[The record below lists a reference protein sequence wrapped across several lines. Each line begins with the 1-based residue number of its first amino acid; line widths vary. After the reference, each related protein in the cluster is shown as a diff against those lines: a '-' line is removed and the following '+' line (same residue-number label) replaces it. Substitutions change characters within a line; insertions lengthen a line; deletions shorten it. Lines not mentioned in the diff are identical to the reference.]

1 MFDAPG
7 FFESGDKNLV
17 HVSHVATFS
26 GNLVLAA
33 PHRLTEYF
41 LRPYIVGGATLML
54 VRTTTSLSVFD
65 VSTVRP
71 AFDVGVGVVGVR
83 DQQGRRQRRHPAVS
97 EHRRRQRLGRSVLRR
112 RAFVVLARDHGRGD
126 SVLMVMIRRRSFC
139 LLLLLL
145 IAAVPLRS
153 EETLRITPFLS
164 GNRVVVSFE
173 LNDAYTEAVR
183 EAIASGL
190 RTTFTYQLELRT
202 PAWIDRTVGTTIVAT
217 TDQYDNLTRRHTL
230 TRTVDGR
237 VEDVLVTEDDA
248 VVKIWLTK
256 WTRVPVADTA
266 RLDPA
271 RDYYVR
277 VTTRTRPLGGSFLGL
292 TKTVIGQVKFTF
304 VP

>member
-1 MFDAPG
+1 MKVITRR
-7 FFESGDKNLV
+7 SLIWSV
-17 HVSHVATFS
+17 
-26 GNLVLAA
+26 LLILAA
-33 PHRLTEYF
+33 
-41 LRPYIVGGATLML
+41 AT
-54 VRTTTSLSVFD
+54 VQS
-65 VSTVRP
+65 
-71 AFDVGVGVVGVR
+71 
-83 DQQGRRQRRHPAVS
+83 Q
-97 EHRRRQRLGRSVLRR
+97 
-112 RAFVVLARDHGRGD
+112 
-126 SVLMVMIRRRSFC
+126 
-139 LLLLLL
+139 
-145 IAAVPLRS
+145 
-153 EETLRITPFLS
+153 ETLRITTFIND
-164 GNRVVVSFE
+164 NRVVVSFE
-173 LNDAYTEAVR
+173 LNDAYNEAVR

-202 PAWIDRTVGTTIVAT
+202 PAWIDRTVGTAVVAA

-248 VVKIWLTK
+248 VVKTWLTK

>member
-1 MFDAPG
+1 M
-7 FFESGDKNLV
+7 
-17 HVSHVATFS
+17 T
-26 GNLVLAA
+26 
-33 PHRLTEYF
+33 
-41 LRPYIVGGATLML
+41 
-54 VRTTTSLSVFD
+54 
-65 VSTVRP
+65 
-71 AFDVGVGVVGVR
+71 
-83 DQQGRRQRRHPAVS
+83 
-97 EHRRRQRLGRSVLRR
+97 RRRP
-112 RAFVVLARDHGRGD
+112 
-126 SVLMVMIRRRSFC
+126 FC
-139 LLLLLL
+139 LLPLLLLL
-145 IAAVPLRS
+145 AAPALRAQES
-153 EETLRITPFLS
+153 LRITPTIS
-164 GNRVVVSFE
+164 ENRVVVSFE
-173 LNDAYTEAVR
+173 LNDAYNEAVR

-190 RTTFTYQLELRT
+190 RTTFAYQLELRT

-248 VVKIWLTK
+248 VVKTWLTK